1 MEFAQEAFQPA
12 IKAINQTEPGSLPQ
26 LVTGIDDSAR
36 AVMLAQLFQARPRPL
51 LIVEPIASKLGQLVD
66 DLTQLLPQ
74 VSVQAFVV
82 EEALAIEF
90 AFASEDQ
97 MRDRIQILN
106 QLAHGEPC
114 IVVTNVAGLRK
125 QLTHPNQWRQAQHTL
140 ELGDNWERRQ
150 LESVLTAWGYHR
162 ASLVEQPGEFSVRG
176 SIIDFFPVSAEYP
189 IRLDFFDTELDS
201 IRAFNAETQ
210 SSIENLD
217 SVQILP
223 AQDVLFGLEAQQ
235 ALLPRLEDMKA
246 RALKK
251 VKDQRIKRGHGSW
264 TQQSNG
270 SVAPWR
276 ASQVSACLSE
286 LGSG

>member
-1 MEFAQEAFQPA
+1 MEFAQDAFLTA
-12 IKAINQTEPGSLPQ
+12 IKTINQIEAGSLPQ

-74 VSVQAFVV
+74 VPVQAFVV

-235 ALLPRLEDMKA
+235 ALLRH
-246 RALKK
+246 
-251 VKDQRIKRGHGSW
+251 I
-264 TQQSNG
+264 SNCRNAIEFY
-270 SVAPWR
+270 V
-276 ASQVSACLSE
+276 
-286 LGSG
+286 

>member
-1 MEFAQEAFQPA
+1 MEFAQDAFLTA
-12 IKAINQTEPGSLPQ
+12 IKAINQIEAGSLPQ

-106 QLAHGEPC
+106 RLAHGEPC

-125 QLTHPNQWRQAQHTL
+125 QLTHPEQWRQAQHTL

-150 LESVLTAWGYHR
+150 LESVLTAWG
-162 ASLVEQPGEFSVRG
+162 
-176 SIIDFFPVSAEYP
+176 
-189 IRLDFFDTELDS
+189 
-201 IRAFNAETQ
+201 
-210 SSIENLD
+210 
-217 SVQILP
+217 
-223 AQDVLFGLEAQQ
+223 
-235 ALLPRLEDMKA
+235 
-246 RALKK
+246 
-251 VKDQRIKRGHGSW
+251 
-264 TQQSNG
+264 
-270 SVAPWR
+270 
-276 ASQVSACLSE
+276 
-286 LGSG
+286 